1 MDDTI
6 DFSKLIKDIADM
18 SAKFQEF
25 FNDLCEVIREIAEK
39 IGEILRDK
47 LKIQE
52 KPKYK
57 FIKSQFFTVLKS
69 ISFRSNFI
77 ELRNKKGLWLYSAY
91 F

>member
-57 FIKSQFFTVLKS
+57 FIKSLIKPYKQPFIK
-69 ISFRSNFI
+69 IKAKARSN
-77 ELRNKKGLWLYSAY
+77 L
-91 F
+91 

>member
-1 MDDTI
+1 MDDTM
-6 DFSKLIKDIADM
+6 DYSKLIKDIEDM

-25 FNDLCEVIREIAEK
+25 FNDLCNVIREIAEK

-57 FIKSQFFTVLKS
+57 FIKSLIKPYKQPFIKVKAKA
-69 ISFRSNFI
+69 RSN
-77 ELRNKKGLWLYSAY
+77 L
-91 F
+91 